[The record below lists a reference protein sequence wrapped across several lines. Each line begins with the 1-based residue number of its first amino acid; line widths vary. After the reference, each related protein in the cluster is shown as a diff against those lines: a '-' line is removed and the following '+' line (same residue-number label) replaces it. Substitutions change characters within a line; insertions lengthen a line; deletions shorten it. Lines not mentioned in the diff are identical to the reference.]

1 VRKKSAVLVDKD
13 TPNVGRVCDDVESTL
28 ADSIVKKG
36 KYFRSKEVVPATL
49 EICAMKYNFD

>member
-1 VRKKSAVLVDKD
+1 LVDKD